1 MNVAVC
7 KVTLRLP
14 ENQSLKG
21 KRKVINSLRTRIH
34 NKFNVSLAEVEH
46 NDAWQ
51 LSTLGITCVSNNSRH
66 AEEVLSAVLAY
77 IEDSRG
83 DVELVG
89 HEREIMTRF

>member
-89 HEREIMTRF
+89 HEREIMTGF